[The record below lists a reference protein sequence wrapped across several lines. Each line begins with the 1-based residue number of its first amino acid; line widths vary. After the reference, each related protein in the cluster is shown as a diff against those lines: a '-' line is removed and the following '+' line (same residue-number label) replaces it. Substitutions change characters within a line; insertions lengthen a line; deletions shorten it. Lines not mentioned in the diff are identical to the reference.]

1 MKPDMTSEGGGEI
14 DMGVPYMHSSC
25 QEPFTACVLDFF
37 DASLLLFKMFANR
50 TTPALNLRF
59 FLPCLVTDPN
69 LNQTPGPPNK
79 NQLTHLSPSLVA
91 PLTESISI

>member
-14 DMGVPYMHSSC
+14 DMGVPYIHSSC

-37 DASLLLFKMFANR
+37 DPSLLLFKVFANR

-69 LNQTPGPPNK
+69 LNKRLDPQIKIN
-79 NQLTHLSPSLVA
+79 
-91 PLTESISI
+91 